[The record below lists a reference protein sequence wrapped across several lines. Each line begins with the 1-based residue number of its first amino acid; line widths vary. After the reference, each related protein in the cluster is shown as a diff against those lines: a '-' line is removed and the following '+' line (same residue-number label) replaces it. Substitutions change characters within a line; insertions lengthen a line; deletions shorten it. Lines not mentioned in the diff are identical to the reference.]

1 MPQNTP
7 ENPIALS
14 TKVATPSTLMAT
26 SEDIA
31 ARVAQMSLEEKVGQ
45 VMIIGF
51 DGPSLDAELRAM
63 LTDYHIGGAI
73 LFARNIESPR
83 QVAQLTNAL
92 QRAALESGH
101 PGLILAI
108 DQEGGRVAR
117 LTEATGFTEIP
128 SAMALGAAGDP
139 ETARAMARLLAQ
151 ELRAVG
157 LNTNF
162 APVLDVNNNPANPII
177 ATRSFGSDPQR
188 VAAFGVAYLEGLQSE
203 GVLAFG
209 KHFPG
214 HGDTG
219 VDSHV
224 ALPLVPHNRARLEA
238 VEFVPFK
245 AAIAANIA
253 GIMSAHITFPAIE
266 PTPGLAATLSPR
278 VLTDLL
284 RGELGYEG
292 LLVTDSL
299 EMKALGESLATRR
312 NEFVNNDPTPLAAA
326 IALQAGAD
334 LLLFNRDHTLHRA
347 AHGLIVA
354 WVREGRI
361 PENRLDA
368 AVTRVLEA
376 KARFGLLAPAPVDV
390 ESAATR
396 VGTAEH
402 RSLARTVAAQGITV
416 VRAGGLLPL
425 REGAPLLVIETPA
438 AAGLGRA
445 LGATF
450 IEIPNAPTAKDIQLA
465 QGMAR
470 DGRPVLVATTDV
482 AHNPAQAPLV
492 AALLEAQAPVIVVAM
507 RSPYDLMAFPNAPA
521 AIAAYGANPPTLE
534 ALIQVLRGAVQ
545 AQGRLPVDFSI
556 SDP

>member
-14 TKVATPSTLMAT
+14 TGAATPPTIMAT

-51 DGPSLDAELRAM
+51 DGPALDADLRAM

-73 LFARNIESPR
+73 LFARNVESPR

-92 QRAALESGH
+92 QRAALESNH

-128 SAMALGAAGDP
+128 SAMALGATGNP

-224 ALPLVPHNRARLEA
+224 ALPLVPHDRARLEA
-238 VEFVPFK
+238 VEFVPFE

-299 EMKALGESLATRR
+299 EMKALGESLAARR
-312 NEFVNNDPTPLAAA
+312 AEFVNGDPTPLAAA

-334 LLLFNRDHTLHRA
+334 LLLFNRDHALHRA

-361 PENRLDA
+361 PESRLDE

-376 KARFGLLAPAPVDV
+376 KARFGLLNPAPVD
-390 ESAATR
+390 EKAAAAR
-396 VGTAEH
+396 VGSAEH
-402 RSLARTVAAQGITV
+402 KALARAAAAQGITL
-416 VRAGGLLPL
+416 VRDDGLLPL

-445 LGATF
+445 LDATF
-450 IEIPNAPTAKDIQLA
+450 VEISNAPTAKDIQLA

-470 DGRPVLVATTDV
+470 DGRTVLVATTDI
-482 AHNPAQAPLV
+482 AHNPAQATLV
-492 AALLEAQAPVIVVAM
+492 AALLEARLPVIVVAM
-507 RSPYDLMAFPNAPA
+507 RSPYDLMAFPDAPT
-521 AIAAYGANPPTLE
+521 AIATYGSNPPTLE
-534 ALIQVLRGAVQ
+534 ALIQVLRGEVQ
-545 AQGRLPVDFSI
+545 AQGRLPVDF
-556 SDP
+556 

>member
-1 MPQNTP
+1 MSSQQ
-7 ENPIALS
+7 PI
-14 TKVATPSTLMAT
+14 TPSFPSANITTTETEELA
-26 SEDIA
+26 D
-31 ARVAQMSLEEKVGQ
+31 RVARMSVEEKVGQ

-51 DGPSLDAELRAM
+51 DGPMLDADLRAM
-63 LTDYHIGGAI
+63 LTDYHIGGVI

-83 QVAQLTNAL
+83 QVARLTNDLQRTAL
-92 QRAALESGH
+92 QSGH

-128 SAMALGAAGDP
+128 SAMALGATGDP
-139 ETARAMARLLAQ
+139 ETARTMARLLAR
-151 ELRAVG
+151 EMRAVG

-177 ATRSFGSDPQR
+177 ATRSFGSDPQQ

-224 ALPLVPHNRARLEA
+224 ALPLVPHERERLEA

-245 AAIAANIA
+245 AAIAAHIA

-266 PTPGLAATLSPR
+266 PTPGLAATLSSR

-284 RGELGYEG
+284 RGELDYQG

-299 EMKALGESLATRR
+299 EMKALGESLAARR
-312 NEFVNNDPTPLAAA
+312 AEFVHGDPTPLAAA

-334 LLLFNRDHTLHRA
+334 LLLFNRDHALHRT
-347 AHGLIVA
+347 AHGLIVT

-361 PENRLDA
+361 PESRLDE
-368 AVTRVLEA
+368 AVTRVLQA

-390 ESAATR
+390 ETAVTQ

-402 RSLARTVAAQGITV
+402 KALARAIAAQGITL
-416 VRAGGLLPL
+416 VRDHGLLPL
-425 REGAPLLVIETPA
+425 REGAPLLVVETPA

-445 LGATF
+445 LKATF
-450 IEIPNAPTAKDIQLA
+450 VEIPNAPTAKDIQLV

-470 DGRPVLVATTDV
+470 DGRTILVATTDV
-482 AHNPAQAPLV
+482 AHNPAQATFV
-492 AALLEAQAPVIVVAM
+492 TALLAARLPVIVVAM
-507 RSPYDLMAFPNAPA
+507 RSPYDLMAFPETPTYLAT
-521 AIAAYGANPPTLE
+521 YGANPPTLD

-545 AQGRLPVDFSI
+545 AQGRLPVDF
-556 SDP
+556 